1 MTQPTD
7 RPGIDDLTSD
17 GLDALYGERDL
28 SRSLLAKV
36 RETSAQLINREQL
49 RADRAEATLAAVRKL
64 HAPVNHRGRTI
75 CGHCSG
81 YGGGSCDNGPQGHPC
96 PTIAVLDQY
105 GQTPA

>member
-7 RPGIDDLTSD
+7 RPGIDQLTSD
-17 GLDALYGERDL
+17 QLDQLYAERDWWHQAYL
-28 SRSLLAKV
+28 ASRDYEDRRTAERDQFQ
-36 RETSAQLINREQL
+36 RERNEQHA
-49 RADRAEATLAAVRKL
+49 RADKAEAALTAVRKL

-96 PTIAVLDQY
+96 PT
-105 GQTPA
+105 

>member
-7 RPGIDDLTSD
+7 QPGIDQLTSD
-17 GLDALYGERDL
+17 QLDQLYARLATAEREADEAIAAAAHL
-28 SRSLLAKV
+28 TRLIGKRAAK
-36 RETSAQLINREQL
+36 
-49 RADRAEATLAAVRKL
+49 AEATLAAVRKL

-96 PTIAVLDQY
+96 PT
-105 GQTPA
+105 